1 MADLILSDCIG
12 LPRHLAVGRA
22 DVAMRRE
29 FDSTKNCLYKSFFIP
44 KSRLPEFESQLKP
57 GQILLIYD
65 DSPDYTKV
73 IVLMIIVSV
82 VVNNKFYLSRIYFK
96 APWYIVVYIMIY

>member
-65 DSPDYTKV
+65 DSPDN
-73 IVLMIIVSV
+73 I
-82 VVNNKFYLSRIYFK
+82 SRLYKGDRVDDYRFRRCE
-96 APWYIVVYIMIY
+96 